1 MALVLKEGSMTA
13 FAFDEFVKS
22 LVLVYLEVT
31 VLRKKDYLEVLESK
45 IDFDKV
51 HSSTQFFSANLLF

>member
-1 MALVLKEGSMTA
+1 MTA
-13 FAFDEFVKS
+13 FAFDEFVKYLA
-22 LVLVYLEVT
+22 LVLYEIT
-31 VLRKKDYLEVLESK
+31 VPRKKDYLEVFESK